1 VSDTLEARLEVA
13 FEGFRLDATVAAGP
27 RVTAVLGP
35 SGSGKSTLLR
45 CIAGL
50 EPAAC
55 GRIAV
60 GSDVWLD
67 SQRGIDVPAHRRRV
81 GFVFQGD
88 GLFPHLTVRGNLDYA
103 RRRAA
108 SAPVD
113 YDEIVSRIGIGSLLD
128 RPTERLSG
136 GEKQRVAIARAL
148 LAGPRLLLLDEPLA
162 SLDVR
167 ARGEILELLRGLLA
181 RTPIP
186 VLYITHMRSEALHLA
201 DHVVLLEEGRV
212 RGAGP
217 VREVAISAAGAL
229 FGGEGELGAVIEVE
243 VRAVDE
249 ASELSQLA
257 FAGGELAVPGRLPLG
272 ERRRVEVLARDV
284 SLALEEPRRT
294 SILNVLPARVVE
306 VRDARSPQPIVVVA
320 VGPTRMLAR
329 ISRHSLEQLG
339 ICEGLAVFAQVKA
352 AAVIP

>member
-1 VSDTLEARLEVA
+1 
-13 FEGFRLDATVAAGP
+13 
-27 RVTAVLGP
+27 
-35 SGSGKSTLLR
+35 
-45 CIAGL
+45 
-50 EPAAC
+50 
-55 GRIAV
+55 
-60 GSDVWLD
+60 
-67 SQRGIDVPAHRRRV
+67 
-81 GFVFQGD
+81 
-88 GLFPHLTVRGNLDYA
+88 
-103 RRRAA
+103 
-108 SAPVD
+108 
-113 YDEIVSRIGIGSLLD
+113 
-128 RPTERLSG
+128 
-136 GEKQRVAIARAL
+136 
-148 LAGPRLLLLDEPLA
+148 
-162 SLDVR
+162 
-167 ARGEILELLRGLLA
+167 
-181 RTPIP
+181 
-186 VLYITHMRSEALHLA
+186 
-201 DHVVLLEEGRV
+201 VVLLEEGRV
-212 RGAGP
+212 RGAGS